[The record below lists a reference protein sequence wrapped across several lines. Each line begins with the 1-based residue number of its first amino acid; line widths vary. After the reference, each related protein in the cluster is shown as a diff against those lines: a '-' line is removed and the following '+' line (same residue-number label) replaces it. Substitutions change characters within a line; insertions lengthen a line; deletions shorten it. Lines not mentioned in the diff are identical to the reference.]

1 MVPKV
6 NAPDF
11 PQDLDWFNTT
21 ESLTLEKLRGKIVLL
36 DFWTYC
42 CINCIHVLPDL
53 KKLEQKY
60 RDELVVVGVHCAKFP
75 NERNAKNIREAISR
89 YEIEHPVVN
98 DHTFTVWKSYNVR
111 AWPTF
116 VLIDPEGKM
125 VGAVSGEGNWDFLN
139 EAIGA
144 LAKECKAKGT
154 LKTGILPQLK
164 PETSVEK
171 NILSYPGK
179 IIVDASGQKL
189 FISDSNH
196 NRILLADSNGH
207 VMETIGSGHIGV
219 NDGKFSEATF
229 NHPQGM
235 CLVDENLFVAD
246 TENHAIRK
254 IDLKNKTVTTVAG
267 TGKQAAPFA
276 TPGDPMTTHLNS
288 PWDLAA
294 FENKIFIAMAGSHQI
309 WMYDLDENQIGP
321 FAGTGQESRVDGP
334 LASSCFAQPSGLAID
349 GHKLYVA
356 DSETSAIRK
365 IDLGTGEVT
374 TLVGIALFDF
384 GDEDGSGDQ
393 VRLQHP
399 IGVHAYGGKLFI
411 ADTYNHKIKFLD
423 PSTRTCMTVLGTG
436 KPGRSTGNDP
446 AFYEPCGLCVAQPY
460 LYIADTNNHR
470 ILKMFLEDR
479 VVSEVKVQLKSAQE
493 ISHS

>member
-1 MVPKV
+1 MTTKV
-6 NAPDF
+6 QAPDF
-11 PQDLDWFNTT
+11 PQNLEWLNTT
-21 ESLTLEKLRGKIVLL
+21 EPLSLEKLRGKIVLL

-60 RDELVVVGVHCAKFP
+60 KEELVVVGVHCAKFP
-75 NERNAKNIREAISR
+75 NEREIKNIREAILR

-98 DHTFTVWKSYNVR
+98 DHTFTMWKSYNVR
-111 AWPTF
+111 AWPSMA
-116 VLIDPEGKM
+116 LIDPKGKL
-125 VGAVSGEGNWDFLN
+125 VGSISGEGNWDFLN

-144 LAKECKAKGT
+144 LVKEFKGQNK
-154 LKTGILPQLK
+154 LKLGPLAQIKLETPQ
-164 PETSVEK
+164 EK
-171 NILSYPGK
+171 SILSYPGK
-179 IIVDASGQKL
+179 IIANGVL

-196 NRILLADSNGH
+196 NRILITDTNGRIL
-207 VMETIGSGHIGV
+207 EKIGSGQIGLD
-219 NDGKFSEATF
+219 DGNFTQATF

-235 CLVDENLFVAD
+235 CLIGENLYIAD

-254 IDLKNKTVTTVAG
+254 VDCAAKTVTTVAG

-288 PWDLAA
+288 PWDLAV
-294 FENKIFIAMAGSHQI
+294 FENRIFIAMAGSHQI
-309 WMYDLDENQIGP
+309 WLYDLDENQIGP
-321 FAGTGQESRVDGP
+321 FAGTGQESRVDGT
-334 LASSCFAQPSGLAID
+334 LQTSCFAQPSGLSLD
-349 GHKLYVA
+349 GHRLYVA
-356 DSETSAIRK
+356 DSETSSIRK
-365 IDLGTGEVT
+365 IDLATGEVT

-384 GDEDGSGDQ
+384 GDEDGFGDQ

-423 PSTRTCMTVLGTG
+423 PRSRTCMTVAGTG
-436 KPGRSTGNDP
+436 KPGRSTGNEP
-446 AFYEPCGLCVAQPY
+446 KFYEPCGLWVAPPY

-479 VVSEVKVQLKSAQE
+479 VVSELK
-493 ISHS
+493 IS